1 MWPFSKKP
9 KLPGIK
15 RTQTGNFTFDITE
28 EEQQEINK
36 LFDSLKYSL
45 KDHLVHPDFA
55 DTLAPG
61 LTARGLAN
69 YATCQVMM
77 AELPSQI
84 NSREECI
91 KKALSSISKAYSIYQ
106 LPIYLYDLACCLEMM
121 INSHDQAKNT
131 FELFLK
137 RQSEYKPEPLD
148 DIFMQGRDI
157 DDAMKDAATKLRG
170 TAIDEQEELAS
181 EIIDTSLVCG
191 QSFFETNSSNKSE
204 GKNLGVVVS
213 EFIYFF
219 MHVINRLAY
228 SKGGK
233 KAQEAI
239 YNTVINHVGD
249 KLVSKN
255 EPDERREFIEIFSEG
270 IIETEQVYAKCNGFV
285 AEGGET
291 MANTLLW
298 EAAKRIC
305 QSKDIAEIM
314 VAAELISVGLQT
326 LKLDDKIELIF
337 KKS

>member
-1 MWPFSKKP
+1 MWPFSKQS
-9 KLPGIK
+9 KLPGNK
-15 RTQTGNFTFDITE
+15 RTQAGNSTFEITE

-36 LFDSLKYSL
+36 LFDTLKDSL

-55 DTLAPG
+55 DTLTPG

-69 YATCQVMM
+69 YATGQVML

-91 KKALSSISKAYSIYQ
+91 KKALSSLSKAYSIYQ
-106 LPIYLYDLACCLEMM
+106 LPIYLYDLAYCLEMTE
-121 INSHDQAKNT
+121 NCHDQAKNT

-137 RQSEYKPEPLD
+137 RQSEYKPEPFD
-148 DIFMQGRDI
+148 DIFLQGRNI
-157 DDAMKDAATKLRG
+157 YEATKDAATKIHG
-170 TAIDEQEELAS
+170 TSIDEKELAS

-191 QSFFETNSSNKSE
+191 QSFLETSSSNKSE
-204 GKNLGVVVS
+204 GRNLGIVVG

-233 KAQEAI
+233 KAQEEI
-239 YNTVINHVGD
+239 YNSIINHVGD
-249 KLVSKN
+249 KLLSN
-255 EPDERREFIEIFSEG
+255 IESDERREFIDIFSEG

-285 AEGGET
+285 AEGGES
-291 MANTLLW
+291 MKNTLLW
-298 EAAKRIC
+298 EAAQRISR
-305 QSKDIAEIM
+305 SKDIAEIM
-314 VAAELISVGLQT
+314 VASELISAGLQT
-326 LKLDDKIELIF
+326 LKLDVKIELIF

>member
-15 RTQTGNFTFDITE
+15 RTQAGDFTFDITE

-36 LFDSLKYSL
+36 LFDSLK
-45 KDHLVHPDFA
+45 DHLVHPDFA
-55 DTLAPG
+55 NTLTQG

-69 YATCQVMM
+69 YATGQIIM

-91 KKALSSISKAYSIYQ
+91 KKAFSSISKAYSIYQ

-121 INSHDQAKNT
+121 VNGHDQAKNT

-148 DIFMQGRDI
+148 DVFMQGRNI
-157 DDAMKDAATKLRG
+157 DDATKDAATKLRG
-170 TAIDEQEELAS
+170 TVIDEQEELAS

-191 QSFFETNSSNKSE
+191 QSFFETSSSNKSE
-204 GKNLGVVVS
+204 DKNLGIVVS

-255 EPDERREFIEIFSEG
+255 EPDERREFIEIFSDG

-298 EAAKRIC
+298 EGAKRIS

-337 KKS
+337 KKI